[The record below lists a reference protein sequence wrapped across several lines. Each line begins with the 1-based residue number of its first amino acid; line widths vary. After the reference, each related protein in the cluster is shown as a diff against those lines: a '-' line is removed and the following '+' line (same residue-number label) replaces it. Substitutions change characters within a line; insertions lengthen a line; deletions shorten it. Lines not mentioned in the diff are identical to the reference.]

1 MLRFSLPALVLKVNT
16 FSFPFLDARELS
28 LDASRVPSF
37 KWTQKEV
44 ETLKA
49 AEGQGGTTAEDTA
62 ATSLISLM
70 TP

>member
-16 FSFPFLDARELS
+16 FSFPFSDAPGPS

-49 AEGQGGTTAEDTA
+49 AEGQGGTIAEDTA
-62 ATSLISLM
+62 AASLPGLS
-70 TP
+70 